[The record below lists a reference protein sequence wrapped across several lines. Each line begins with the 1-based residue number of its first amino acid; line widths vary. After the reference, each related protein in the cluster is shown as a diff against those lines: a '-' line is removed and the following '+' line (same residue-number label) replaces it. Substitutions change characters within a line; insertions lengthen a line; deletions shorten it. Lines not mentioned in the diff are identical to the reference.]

1 MLRLWFVF
9 YWIVNRDPLI
19 KECLLLKHWVYLLRC
34 TVLILVIVLSK
45 ILVAKLLGWLGFD
58 IVLRQIKVQRIEH
71 FRWILWFYFQN
82 KENCWERGKLCV
94 YSETIHQV
102 QERTTPFKLF
112 ELKTTNCLKGS
123 LEPHLTSRN
132 F

>member
-19 KECLLLKHWVYLLRC
+19 KECLLLKRWVYLLRC

-82 KENCWERGKLCV
+82 KENYWERGKLLNFV
-94 YSETIHQV
+94 FIPRRFIKYKRERRHSNYS
-102 QERTTPFKLF
+102 
-112 ELKTTNCLKGS
+112 N
-123 LEPHLTSRN
+123 
-132 F
+132 

>member
-19 KECLLLKHWVYLLRC
+19 KECLLLKRWVYLLRC

-58 IVLRQIKVQRIEH
+58 NIVLRQIKVQRIEH
-71 FRWILWFYFQN
+71 FSGFYGFIFRIKKIVG
-82 KENCWERGKLCV
+82 KEESFVFIPRRFIKYKRERHHSN
-94 YSETIHQV
+94 YS
-102 QERTTPFKLF
+102 
-112 ELKTTNCLKGS
+112 N
-123 LEPHLTSRN
+123 
-132 F
+132 